1 MIVLPLT
8 EAQREAFAKQG
19 WLVLRGVLDAT
30 TQDRLQAWVE
40 ELVTWSELGA
50 PGLHHHEATG
60 DGPALA
66 RSEDFVPYHAGL
78 RAFIEQGALAQ
89 WVGDLFGEP
98 AVLFKEKINYKLPG
112 GAGFAPHQD
121 ATAYRFVDHHISV
134 MVPLDPMTPESG
146 CLDFAPG
153 HRGGLLPELRGCITP
168 EVAAA
173 LAWEPLEAGPG
184 DVVLFDSYAP
194 HRSGPNRTA
203 RARRSFYLTYNAA
216 SKGDWRA
223 RYYEDKRAEFDAA
236 GHAFDGERARI
247 SVNDDFLG
255 KATDARPAPRPR
267 PIEELFARFDSP
279 QARQMYDEAIT
290 ELEHGLQCAALARRD
305 GADDALVAA
314 ALLHDVGHLLVG
326 DLFPIDAPLA
336 KDWKHEDVGARYL
349 ARWFGPEVT
358 EPVRWHVAAK
368 RYLVAIDA
376 AYADGLSPSSVRSL
390 SVQGGAMGDAERAD
404 FERVEGW
411 ERAVALRRWD
421 DEGKDPSLVVPTF
434 DHWMPMLRALA
445 VAPVGA
451 VPARSSGVGVV
462 R

>member
-1 MIVLPLT
+1 MSDGRLT
-8 EAQREAFAKQG
+8 EEQLASFQAHG

-30 TQDRLQAWVE
+30 ALDRLEAWVD
-40 ELVTWSELGA
+40 ELVSWSELGG
-50 PGLHHHEATG
+50 PGLHHHEATS

-78 RAFIEQGALAQ
+78 RDFVTQGAIAG
-89 WVGDLFGEP
+89 WVGALFGEP
-98 AVLFKEKINYKLPG
+98 AALFKEKINYKLPG

-134 MVPLDPMTPESG
+134 MVPLDPMTPDSG
-146 CLDFAPG
+146 CLDFASG
-153 HRGGLLPELRGCITP
+153 HRAGVLPQSRGCI
-168 EVAAA
+168 EAAVAEG
-173 LAWEPLEAGPG
+173 LDWRPVEAQPG

-194 HRSGPNRTA
+194 HRSGPNLTA
-203 RARRSFYLTYNAA
+203 RPRRSFYLTYNAV
-216 SKGDWRA
+216 SKGHWRE
-223 RYYEDKRAEFDAA
+223 RYYADKRAEFEAS

-305 GADDALVAA
+305 GADEALIAA

-326 DLFPIDAPLA
+326 DLFPIDVPLA
-336 KDWKHEDVGARYL
+336 KDWKHEEVGARYL

-368 RYLVAIDA
+368 RYRVAVDP
-376 AYADGLSPSSVRSL
+376 AYAAGLSPSSVRSL
-390 SVQGGAMGDAERAD
+390 EVQGGPMSPEERAA

-411 ERAVALRRWD
+411 ERAVALRGWD
-421 DEGKDPSLVVPTF
+421 DEGKDPTLVVP
-434 DHWMPMLRALA
+434 DMAHWRPMLRRLA
-445 VAPVGA
+445 RAGA
-451 VPARSSGVGVV
+451 GGEAA
-462 R
+462 